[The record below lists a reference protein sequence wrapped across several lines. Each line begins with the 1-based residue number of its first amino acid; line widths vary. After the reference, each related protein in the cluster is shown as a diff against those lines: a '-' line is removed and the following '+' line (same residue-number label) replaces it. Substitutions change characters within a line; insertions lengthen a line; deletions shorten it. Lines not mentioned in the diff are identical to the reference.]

1 MNVQIEVPVSE
12 IMTRNLITLDVNEG
26 LEQAEYLFKK
36 HKIRHIPV
44 LEKGKIVGLLSLNDI
59 LRISFADGA
68 YREEENI
75 ASSIYEMFTIQQL
88 MIGQLETVSPEAS
101 IREVSEIF
109 VKREFHSLPV
119 VQDGELVGMVT
130 TTDIIKYLLDAT

>member
-1 MNVQIEVPVSE
+1 MNVQIEVPVSK
-12 IMTRNLITLDVNEG
+12 IMSTNLITLEVNEG
-26 LEQAEYLFKK
+26 LAQAEYLFKK

-44 LEKGKIVGLLSLNDI
+44 LKKGKLVGLLSMNDL

-88 MIGQLETVSPEAS
+88 MIGQLETVTSDTPVK
-101 IREVSEIF
+101 EVARIL
-109 VKREFHSLPV
+109 VKREYHSLPV
-119 VQDGELVGMVT
+119 VDNGELMGMVT
-130 TTDIIKYLLDAT
+130 TTDVIKYLLSIT